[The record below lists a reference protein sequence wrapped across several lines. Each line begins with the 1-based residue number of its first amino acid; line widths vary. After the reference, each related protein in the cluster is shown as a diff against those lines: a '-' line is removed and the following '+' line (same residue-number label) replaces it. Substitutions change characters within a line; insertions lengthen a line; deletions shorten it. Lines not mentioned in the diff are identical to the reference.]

1 MDYIPVIINLFFLI
15 ILLALGFFVGSWQ
28 ERRHFREIEIRER
41 DSLHVPLLT
50 AKTLDMAPEQVESAY
65 LVQGSA
71 VISIDYFKR
80 LLAGLRNLVGGR
92 ISAYESLLDRARR
105 EALLRMKE
113 SAPDASMIIN
123 VRLENAAIGMSAQQG
138 NLGSVEVLAYGTA
151 VKLKAGHE
159 IRS

>member
-1 MDYIPVIINLFFLI
+1 
-15 ILLALGFFVGSWQ
+15 VGSWQ

-41 DSLHVPLLT
+41 DSLHLPLLT

>member
-1 MDYIPVIINLFFLI
+1 M
-15 ILLALGFFVGSWQ
+15 AAQ
-28 ERRHFREIEIRER
+28 RRIGDVVEC
-41 DSLHVPLLT
+41 LHVPLLT